1 MSCGQV
7 DRYGGMPQGGIL
19 PRPGEVGQTGKGGGG
34 QSWPAGEGPASGPD
48 QNGIDGSNG
57 QGTPCNG
64 CGGGNG
70 GGGGSGSGSGSSP
83 GVGGANGA
91 NGANGP
97 GGATAPGAKGASSPN
112 GKEQELID
120 AINQARAAVGLSPV
134 TQKSNLSTEA
144 QQNDAANNRTGKLDH
159 HVTGQGPQITA
170 MFDAG
175 SGGDMTAAQA
185 VKQWTESAGH
195 AAIMFDP
202 NLKFVGASID
212 GDFTTAS
219 FS

>member
-64 CGGGNG
+64 CGGGKG

-97 GGATAPGAKGASSPN
+97 GGATAPGAKGGSNP
-112 GKEQELID
+112 QEKALVD
-120 AINQARAAVGLSPV
+120 AINQARAERNLKPLTIAP
-134 TQKSNLSTEA
+134 NLSTAAA
-144 QQNDAANNRTGKLDH
+144 QNNAASQSMGMGHHIPLSNNNGRSEN
-159 HVTGQGPQITA
+159 TA
-170 MFDAG
+170 MASDGESVASALQQWIG
-175 SGGDMTAAQA
+175 S
-185 VKQWTESAGH
+185 VGH
-195 AAIMFDP
+195 AQNMFSADITQI
-202 NLKFVGASID
+202 GASID
-212 GDFTTAS
+212 GNFATAT
-219 FS
+219 FA